1 MHPKRRSRLFIVLF
15 LVVGAGISVA
25 LVLTALNENL
35 NMFYPPEQVAGGEA
49 PVGAQIRAGGMVLD
63 GSINRDG
70 ETLDV
75 SFILTDYKGA
85 EFTVIYS
92 GILPDLFREGQGVL
106 VQGELRPDG
115 HFKASQVLAKHDE
128 NYMPPELVEL
138 SQGQQKK
145 PNPLSANPL
154 SPNPLSYDQ

>member
-1 MHPKRRSRLFIVLF
+1 MHPKRRSRLFVVLF

-63 GSINRDG
+63 GSVNRDF

-75 SFILTDYKGA
+75 SFVLTDYQGA
-85 EFTVIYS
+85 EFTVVYS
-92 GILPDLFREGQGVL
+92 GILPDLFREGQGVI
-106 VQGELRPDG
+106 VQGQLESDG
-115 HFKASQVLAKHDE
+115 QFKASQVLAKHDE
-128 NYMPPELVEL
+128 TYMPKEVADALRDA
-138 SQGQQKK
+138 GQWKGDTAQ
-145 PNPLSANPL
+145 
-154 SPNPLSYDQ
+154 

>member
-1 MHPKRRSRLFIVLF
+1 MHPKRRSRLFVVLF

-49 PVGAQIRAGGMVLD
+49 PVGAEIRAGGMVLD
-63 GSINRDG
+63 GSVARDG

-75 SFILTDYKGA
+75 SFVLTDYEGA

-92 GILPDLFREGQGVL
+92 GILPDLFREGQGVI
-106 VQGELRPDG
+106 VQGQLQSDG
-115 HFKASQVLAKHDE
+115 DFRASQVLAKHDE
-128 NYMPPELVEL
+128 TYMPPELAEL
-138 SQGQQKK
+138 SEGHQKK
-145 PNPLSANPL
+145 PNPLN
-154 SPNPLSYDQ
+154 YDQ

>member
-1 MHPKRRSRLFIVLF
+1 MHPKRRSRLFVVLF

-63 GSINRDG
+63 GSVNRDF

-75 SFILTDYKGA
+75 SFVLTDYQGA
-85 EFTVIYS
+85 EFTVVYS
-92 GILPDLFREGQGVL
+92 GILPDLFREGQGVIVEGQL
-106 VQGELRPDG
+106 ESDG
-115 HFKASQVLAKHDE
+115 QFKASQVLAKHDE
-128 NYMPPELVEL
+128 TYMPPELADL
-138 SQGQQKK
+138 SEGHQKK
-145 PNPLSANPL
+145 PNPLN
-154 SPNPLSYDQ
+154 YDQ

>member
-1 MHPKRRSRLFIVLF
+1 MHPKRRSRLFVVLF

-63 GSINRDG
+63 GSVNRDF

-75 SFILTDYKGA
+75 SFVLTDYQGA
-85 EFTVIYS
+85 EFTVVYS
-92 GILPDLFREGQGVL
+92 GILPDLFREGQGVI
-106 VQGELRPDG
+106 VQGQLESDG
-115 HFKASQVLAKHDE
+115 HFRASQVLAKHDE
-128 NYMPPELVEL
+128 TYMPPELADL
-138 SQGQQKK
+138 SEGHQKK
-145 PNPLSANPL
+145 PNPLN
-154 SPNPLSYDQ
+154 YDQ

>member
-1 MHPKRRSRLFIVLF
+1 MHPKRRSRLFVVLF

-63 GSINRDG
+63 GSISRDH

-75 SFILTDYKGA
+75 SFVLTDYEGA

-92 GILPDLFREGQGVL
+92 GILPDLFREGQGVI
-106 VQGELRPDG
+106 VQGQLQSDG
-115 HFKASQVLAKHDE
+115 DFRASQVLAKHDE
-128 NYMPPELVEL
+128 TYMPPELAEL
-138 SQGQQKK
+138 SEGHQKK
-145 PNPLSANPL
+145 PNPLN
-154 SPNPLSYDQ
+154 YDQ